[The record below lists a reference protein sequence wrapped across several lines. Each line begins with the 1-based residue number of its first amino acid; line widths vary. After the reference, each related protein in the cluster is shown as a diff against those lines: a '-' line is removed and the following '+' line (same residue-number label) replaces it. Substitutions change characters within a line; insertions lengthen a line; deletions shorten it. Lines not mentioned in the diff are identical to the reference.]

1 MEEISRPMKT
11 MIRSLAAAIMHCPAM
26 EKSSSAWYSLVSAFC
41 RARNPYDGRMQR
53 IPTTI
58 TSTRK
63 YVAKPSTISMPPK
76 AVPGSLCAYT
86 APPIAASSA
95 KMLKCP
101 NAYEARLCRIGSSTI
116 NAVPIA
122 VRMISGRKR
131 TRSVALAPKLAG
143 MRYLRLPAQ
152 FHPLRHV
159 DVGLFQHA
167 RRSLAHR
174 RQETLRVNTHPHH
187 HHDQRHYRRP
197 FAQPQVRH
205 VMLHFGRGH
214 AVEHPLVHPQHVAG
228 REDHADGGPG
238 RPAKVRHGRALQHQ
252 EFAHEVVQQRQ
263 PDAGQGCDQ
272 EDRGEPGRR
281 RGHAA
286 VLGNQIGR

>member
-1 MEEISRPMKT
+1 M
-11 MIRSLAAAIMHCPAM
+11 L
-26 EKSSSAWYSLVSAFC
+26 
-41 RARNPYDGRMQR
+41 R

-116 NAVPIA
+116 NAVPIT

-131 TRSVALAPKLAG
+131 TRSVALAPKLTG
-143 MRYLRLPAQ
+143 MRHLRLPARLLSQ
-152 FHPLRHV
+152 FHPFRHV
-159 DVGLFQHA
+159 DVGLFHHA
-167 RRSLAHR
+167 RGGLAHR
-174 RQETLRVNTHPHH
+174 RQETLRVHSHPHH
-187 HHDQRHYRRP
+187 HHDQRHNRRP
-197 FAQPQVRH
+197 FAQPHVRH
-205 VMLHFGRGH
+205 MTLDLGRGH
-214 AVEHPLVHPQHVAG
+214 AVEHPLVHPQRVAG

-238 RPAKVRHGRALQHQ
+238 RPAKVHHGRALQHQ
-252 EFAHEVVQQRQ
+252 ELAHRSE
-263 PDAGQGCDQ
+263 
-272 EDRGEPGRR
+272 EHTSE
-281 RGHAA
+281 
-286 VLGNQIGR
+286 L